1 MPIDPNDPKIAEQ
14 IPINQAI
21 GVALVQSMPEGWSAV
36 ELQIDWPTGPE
47 GKPGQMEHRVVN
59 ADSGDSV
66 TPAADVTAAALQL
79 DAHRLKHDMPWQS
92 ACYRIAR
99 NEAGQWQ
106 ANARFALIP
115 GGIADSHG

>member
-14 IPINQAI
+14 VPINQAI

-36 ELQIDWPTGPE
+36 ELQIDWPADAHGNAGP
-47 GKPGQMEHRVVN
+47 MEHRVVN
-59 ADSGDSV
+59 PDSGESV
-66 TPAADVTAAALQL
+66 TPPGDVTQAALQL
-79 DAHRLKHDMPWQS
+79 DGHRVKHDMPWRS

-106 ANARFALIP
+106 ANAKFALSP
-115 GGIADSHG
+115 GRAAG